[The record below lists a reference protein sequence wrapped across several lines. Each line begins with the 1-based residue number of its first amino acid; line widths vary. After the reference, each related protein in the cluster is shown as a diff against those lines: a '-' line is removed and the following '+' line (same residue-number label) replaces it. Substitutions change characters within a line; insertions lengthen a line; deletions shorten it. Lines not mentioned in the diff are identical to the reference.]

1 MEMLVLLTFHHVFS
15 LSSETFVFLEACV
28 PYLCFMVF
36 LVHLKSIMMYYG
48 FRGNY
53 IAPVRMSTLSRIINK
68 YSCNVRL
75 DILHHN
81 SAILIVLF
89 PVFSNGALCPRL
101 RRHNFPDNLGKKIN
115 MYDKLFKVVHRGHV
129 K

>member
-1 MEMLVLLTFHHVFS
+1 VLHGFFS
-15 LSSETFVFLEACV
+15 SFEV
-28 PYLCFMVF
+28 
-36 LVHLKSIMMYYG
+36 
-48 FRGNY
+48 NY
-53 IAPVRMSTLSRIINK
+53 DVLWFSRQLYSPSVRMSTLSRIINK

-115 MYDKLFKVVHRGHV
+115 MYDKLFKVVHRGRV